1 MRVFLIAGLAL
12 AAAGCGG
19 GDNQADVNQANS
31 LAADNMMVDG
41 NMMMDANGSM
51 GAMPGMDANA
61 TMDAN
66 ASMDANTQNLMAQDA
81 NTNDPDTNL
90 ANGL

>member
-1 MRVFLIAGLAL
+1 MRVILIAGLAL
-12 AAAGCGG
+12 ATAACGG
-19 GDNQADVNQANS
+19 GDNQADVNQANT
-31 LAADNMMVDG
+31 LTTENIMVDD
-41 NMMMDANGSM
+41 NLSMDANGSM

-61 TMDAN
+61 T
-66 ASMDANTQNLMAQDA
+66 MDANTQNLMAQDA